1 MARTIF
7 GAFQSQAGLGVPFCV
22 CSRDPR
28 EIGERKS
35 LSAALRNLRK
45 REKCYR
51 GSRATCANEKII
63 VGSLAQPARARKNI
77 L

>member
-28 EIGERKS
+28 EIGER
-35 LSAALRNLRK
+35 
-45 REKCYR
+45 CR
-51 GSRATCANEKII
+51 GLRATCANVKKF
-63 VGSLAQPARARKNI
+63 VGCFAQPAQTRKMLSRVSRN
-77 L
+77 LRE